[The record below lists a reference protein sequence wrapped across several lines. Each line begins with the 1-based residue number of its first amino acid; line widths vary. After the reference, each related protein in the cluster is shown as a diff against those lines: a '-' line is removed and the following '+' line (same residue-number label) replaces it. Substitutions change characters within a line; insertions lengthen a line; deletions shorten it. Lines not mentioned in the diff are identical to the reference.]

1 MSLSQRCIER
11 PIATALALLGIVLAA
26 YVGCTLL
33 PIAALPQVD
42 FPTIEVS
49 GALPGASPETMAATV
64 AAPLEQQFQQIAG
77 LTDMTSSSTLG
88 VTSITLQFDLGRNI
102 DSAAQDVQK
111 AIAAAAGTLP
121 RNMPTPPTYSKVNP
135 AQNKVLTLALTSD
148 SMPLRLVDEYAN
160 QFLIRPLS
168 QLPGVGIVDLNGQQT
183 PAIRV
188 RANPTALASSG
199 LTLEDVRTA
208 LAAATV
214 DGPKGILTDRYETLT
229 LDSNDQLLS
238 AQAANDVIVAFRNG
252 APVRVRDIGQAISS
266 VEDVQTAAWY
276 QHRQAILVD
285 VHLQPGTNLVGVID
299 EVKARL
305 PSLLRELP
313 PSITVHLLGDRSVT
327 VRAAISDMKLTLGI
341 TIGLVVA
348 VIFLFLRRLWPTVI
362 PSIAIPVSLIV
373 AGGVMYLLG
382 YSLDNLSFMGLA
394 IAVGFVVDD
403 AIVMIE
409 NISRHVEAGEAPLA
423 AAARGAREI
432 TFTILS
438 MTASLIAVF
447 LPLLLMPGLLGRMFR
462 EFAVTVSVALAAS
475 AAVSLTLTPMM
486 CSRLMGGRAVGA
498 AGILSRPLARL
509 FDAYRRSL
517 EWVLAHDR
525 VAIGIFLAT
534 LLASIALFIAVP
546 KGFIP
551 QQDVGIIAGSA
562 QFDPD
567 VSFTEATRLQRAI
580 SQIAMRDPDV
590 ADVSSFIEPHHL
602 TSGRMYLDLKP
613 FGQRHASILEVIAR
627 LRPQVANVAG
637 VQFSMQPIEDI
648 QVGGH
653 LTSTQY
659 QYVLQ
664 DADTAELYRW
674 APLLTSALERLPQL
688 RDVVTDLEPDSPHA
702 AVVVDRQT
710 AARLGIT
717 TQEIDDTLYDAF
729 GQRQVATLYTAIDQ
743 FHVILEVPPQFRLTA
758 AALQN
763 IYLHSAAGPLVPL
776 GAISRVLPSAG
787 PQSVNHE
794 GQFPAVTLSF
804 NLAPGVSLG
813 EAVHAVA
820 AASQRLGLPPSIR
833 AGFQGTAQAF
843 QASLTSEPYLVLAA
857 VLAVYIVLG
866 MLYESTLHPLTILS
880 TLPSAGVGALAALM
894 LTGNELDVVSL
905 VGLILL
911 IGIVQKNA
919 IMMIDFA
926 IDAGKSADLTP
937 MQAIHRAALLRFRP
951 IMMTT
956 LTAFLGSL
964 PLALGSGAGSELRRP
979 LGIAVVGGLAVSQL
993 LTLYTTPVIFIY
1005 MERARGTTLAAMRA
1019 VRERLARWGAS
1030 PDRT

>member
-1 MSLSQRCIER
+1 MSLSERCIAR
-11 PIATALALLGIVLAA
+11 PIATALALLGVVLAG
-26 YVGCTLL
+26 YTGCMLL

-42 FPTIEVS
+42 FPTIEVDA
-49 GALPGASPETMAATV
+49 ALPGASPQTMAATV

-77 LTDMTSSSTLG
+77 LADMTSTSTLG
-88 VTSITLQFDLGRNI
+88 VCSITLQFDLSRNI

-111 AIAAAAGTLP
+111 AIAAAGGTLP
-121 RNMPTPPTYSKVNP
+121 RTMPTPPTYNKVNP

-148 SMPLRLVDEYAN
+148 SVPLRLVDEYAT

-168 QLPGVGIVDLNGQQT
+168 QLPGVGIVDTNGQQT

-188 RANPTALASSG
+188 QANPTALASRG
-199 LTLEDVRTA
+199 LTLEDVRAA

-214 DGPKGILTDRYETLT
+214 DGPKGILRNRYEVLT
-229 LDSNDQLLS
+229 LDSNDQILDTRT
-238 AQAANDVIVAFRNG
+238 ANDVVIAFRHG
-252 APVRVRDIGQAISS
+252 APVRVRDIGRALDS

-276 QHRQAILVD
+276 QHRPAILVD
-285 VHLQPGTNLVGVID
+285 VHLQPGSNLVSVID
-299 EVKARL
+299 EIKARL
-305 PSLLRELP
+305 PSLLQELP
-313 PSITVHLLGDRSVT
+313 PSIAVHVLGDRSIT
-327 VRAAISDMKLTLGI
+327 VRAAIADMKLTLGI
-341 TIGLVVA
+341 TIGLVV
-348 VIFLFLRRLWPTVI
+348 VVLFLFLRRLWPTVI
-362 PSIAIPVSLIV
+362 PSAAIPVSLIC
-373 AGGVMYLLG
+373 AGGMMYLLG
-382 YSLDNLSFMGLA
+382 YSLDNLSFMGLV

-409 NISRHVEAGEAPLA
+409 NISRHVESGEDPPA

-438 MTASLIAVF
+438 MTASLLAVF

-462 EFAVTVSVALAAS
+462 EFAVTVSVALVAS
-475 AAVSLTLTPMM
+475 AVVSLTLTPMM
-486 CSRLMGGRAVGA
+486 CSRLMRGRALA
-498 AGILSRPLARL
+498 AESALGRALAGL
-509 FDAYRRSL
+509 FDGYRGSL
-517 EWVLAHDR
+517 GWVLAHR
-525 VAIGIFLAT
+525 RLTIAVAAG
-534 LLASIALFIAVP
+534 LLALSMGLFIIVP

-551 QQDVGIIAGSA
+551 EQDVGIITGSA

-567 VSFTEATRLQRAI
+567 VSFPEAVRLQKAVE
-580 SQIAMRDPDV
+580 QIVLRDPDV

-602 TSGRMYLDLKP
+602 TSGRMYIDLRP
-613 FGQRHASILEVIAR
+613 FAQRHANIRQVIAR
-627 LRPQVANVAG
+627 LRPRVARVAG
-637 VQFSMQPIEDI
+637 VQFSMQPVEDV
-648 QVGGH
+648 QVGAH

-659 QYVLQ
+659 QYTLQ

-674 APLLTSALERLPQL
+674 APVLTQALEHLPQL

-702 AVVVDRQT
+702 SVVIDRQT

-717 TQEIDDTLYDAF
+717 TQQIDDTLYDAF

-743 FHVILEVPPQFRLTA
+743 FHVILEVPPRFQLDTA
-758 AALQN
+758 ALHD
-763 IYLHSAAGPLVPL
+763 IYLHPTAGSLVPL
-776 GAISRVLPSAG
+776 SAISRVQPSAG
-787 PQSVNHE
+787 PQSINHE
-794 GQFPAVTLSF
+794 GQFPSVTLSF

-813 EAVHAVA
+813 EAVRAVDA
-820 AASQRLGLPPSIR
+820 ARQGLGLPPSVR
-833 AGFQGTAQAF
+833 AGFQGAAQAF
-843 QASLTSEPYLVLAA
+843 QASLASEPYLILAA

-880 TLPSAGVGALAALM
+880 TLPSAAAGALAALM

-919 IMMIDFA
+919 IMMVDFA
-926 IDAGKSADLTP
+926 IEAQRSAGLAP
-937 MQAIHRAALLRFRP
+937 EQAIHQAALLRFRP

-956 LTAFLGSL
+956 LTALLGSL

-993 LTLYTTPVIFIY
+993 LTLYTTPVVFIY
-1005 MERARGTTLAAMRA
+1005 
-1019 VRERLARWGAS
+1019 VERLRRNVAQRALAIHG
-1030 PDRT
+1030 